1 AMLTVS
7 FADGAADSARVN
19 VPVPPWVTDRLAG
32 VAVMDGVVLAVSVA
46 VTVAAGEP
54 VPPAGNVVV
63 PVPVL
68 FAITGTVCAVA
79 KFGGVNVSVAGDAV
93 SPALPDAAM
102 VTVSLEVGAA
112 DSASVNVPV
121 LPWVTDKA
129 DGVALIVGVVVPPA
143 GVHVTLVG
151 ATLLPE

>member
-1 AMLTVS
+1 MVCEVGDTIMLTV
-7 FADGAADSARVN
+7 FAG
-19 VPVPPWVTDRLAG
+19 T
-32 VAVMDGVVLAVSVA
+32 SVA
-46 VTVAAGEP
+46 VTVAEVYP
-54 VPPAGNVVV
+54 VPLAVNVVV
-63 PVPVL
+63 PVPL
-68 FAITGTVCAVA
+68 ALAITVTVCAVA
-79 KFGGVNVSVAGDAV
+79 KFDGVNVSVAGDAV
-93 SPALPDAAM
+93 SPEFPDAAM